1 MLHTLL
7 LIIACADFLSAHSQ
21 QFKASTHGRDLTLMI
36 VGKTGSGKSASG
48 NTILGRDAFKQEM
61 SPESVTKSCQR
72 EERNDGGRNIIVIDT
87 PGLFDTKTTEEE
99 VKLKIEECVYR
110 SVPGPHAFL
119 LMISLKTRFT
129 EEEKAAVKWIQD
141 HFGPDS
147 SMYTIVLFTHADLL
161 GGKSVEDYVAESK
174 PLQRLIRECG
184 GRYHSLINDKR
195 QSRAQVTELLG
206 KIDSMVT
213 ANGGSPYTN
222 GMYQRVQR
230 KLEEERKKREE
241 EEERRKKQ
249 EEERIRQEER
259 KKVEGRIREEGA
271 KLSVGDMID
280 IAKLMMLGV
289 KVCHSHPEG
298 VKKMGEGLAE
308 GFKYIKDKFIQ
319 LWRK

>member
-1 MLHTLL
+1 MT
-7 LIIACADFLSAHSQ
+7 
-21 QFKASTHGRDLTLMI
+21 

-48 NTILGRDAFKQEM
+48 NTILGRDAFKEEM
-61 SPESVTKSCQR
+61 SPESVTRSCQR
-72 EERNDGGRNIIVIDT
+72 EEGNDGGRNIVVIDS
-87 PGLFDTKTTEEE
+87 PGLFDTRRTEEE
-99 VKLKIEECVYR
+99 VKLKIEECVYQ

-141 HFGPDS
+141 HFGPDA

-161 GGKSVEDYVAESK
+161 VGKSVEDYVAESK
-174 PLQRLIRECG
+174 PLQRLINQCG

-195 QSRAQVTELLG
+195 QSRSQVRELLG
-206 KIDSMVT
+206 KIESMVT

-222 GMYQRVQR
+222 DMYQRVQR

-259 KKVEGRIREEGA
+259 KKSEERIREEKA
-271 KLSVGDMID
+271 KLSVSDMIN
-280 IAKLMMLGV
+280 IAKLISLGV
-289 KVCHSHPEG
+289 EVYNSHPQL
-298 VKKMGEGLAE
+298 VKEMDKGLAQ
-308 GFKYIKDKFIQ
+308 GFKYVKDKFIQ
-319 LWRK
+319 LWKQ